1 MSTLTVQIPRDASGA
16 QRQAIQL
23 RLSRALARRN
33 PGSAG
38 SIADR
43 VIIRDI
49 PPYAWGDAA
58 EPRAQRLFRHAE
70 AS

>member
-1 MSTLTVQIPRDASGA
+1 MYTLTVQIPRDANDA

-33 PGSAG
+33 PGSAV
-38 SIADR
+38 DR

-58 EPRAQRLFRHAE
+58 EPLAQRLFRHAQ

>member
-23 RLSRALARRN
+23 RLSWALARRN
-33 PGSAG
+33 LGSA
-38 SIADR
+38 ADR
-43 VIIRDI
+43 VIIHDI
-49 PPYAWGDAA
+49 PPYASGNAA
-58 EPRAQRLFRHAE
+58 EPRAQRLFQHAE